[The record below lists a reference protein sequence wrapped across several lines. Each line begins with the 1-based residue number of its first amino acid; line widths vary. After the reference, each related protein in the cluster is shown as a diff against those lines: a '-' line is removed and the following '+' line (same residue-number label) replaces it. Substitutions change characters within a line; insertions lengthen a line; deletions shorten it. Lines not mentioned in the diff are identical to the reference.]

1 MTHGQPRPIAVPLSK
16 VHLYAPW
23 GRTTSYRLAEC
34 GQLPVRHL
42 PGAHRYVM
50 LTDLETFL
58 QEGAPV
64 AGLTSISL
72 GSGPRSRDS

>member
-1 MTHGQPRPIAVPLSK
+1 MHADHPRPIAVPLSK

-34 GQLPVRHL
+34 GQLPVREK

-50 LTDLETFL
+50 LADLEAFL
-58 QEGAPV
+58 NEG
-64 AGLTSISL
+64 SL
-72 GSGPRSRDS
+72 MTG